1 MADEKKPEDKK
12 PEKKKNSGII
22 WWILALMFLG
32 PMAINLLMSSLT
44 NVMYLLGQG
53 MEQLALGAKEL
64 LKPTIRFML
73 MILMIIGVFIIF
85 GQAVKA
91 MTTKKKETEKV

>member
-1 MADEKKPEDKK
+1 MADEKKPE
-12 PEKKKNSGII
+12 KKKSSGVI
-22 WWILALMFLG
+22 WWILALVFLG

-53 MEQLALGAKEL
+53 MEQLAIGAKEL
-64 LKPTIRFML
+64 LKPTIKFMI
-73 MILMIIGVFIIF
+73 MILMIIGVFVLF

-91 MTTKKKETEKV
+91 MTTKKKEQEVKA